1 MENPHAAD
9 DVHVHVPERDVLAM
23 IAMIDYLVAEVSR
36 IDAMSAQ
43 CLVLARKSL
52 AETVADALVRAH

>member
-1 MENPHAAD
+1 MDSAILAD
-9 DVHVHVPERDVLAM
+9 ARERIPERDVVAM
-23 IAMIDYLVAEVSR
+23 IAMIDYLVAEVGR

-52 AETVADALVRAH
+52 AETVSDAFVKAH